1 MQQGQYWLVLEMA
14 RAGTDLRIG
23 QIGHGLGPCAFGGLA
38 QLFLW
43 RLNIN

>member
-1 MQQGQYWLVLEMA
+1 MQQGQYRLVLEMA
-14 RAGTDLRIG
+14 RAGTDLR
-23 QIGHGLGPCAFGGLA
+23 IGHGLGPCAFGGLA